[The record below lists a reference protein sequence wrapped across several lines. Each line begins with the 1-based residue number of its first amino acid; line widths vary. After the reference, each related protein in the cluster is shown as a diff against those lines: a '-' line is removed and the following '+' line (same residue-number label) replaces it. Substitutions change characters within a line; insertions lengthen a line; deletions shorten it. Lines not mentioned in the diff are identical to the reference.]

1 MFRHQG
7 QRRTFKHNFKL
18 AVLLSTTAGIVNV
31 AGFIA
36 FAIYTTN
43 VTGHVATFAKELS
56 EGNFY
61 LAKIIA
67 LWMFLFFSGAFF
79 SSLLIDIIGKRIA
92 RFSHTVPLFIEAIIL
107 LYVGYLGENENYSIA
122 RDHFLAGSLL
132 FAMGMQ
138 NAMVSVVSGFVV
150 RTTHLTGLFTDLGIE
165 LSRLLFIPKE
175 GRKELNRKIV
185 LHSSIVIMFIAGGV
199 FAGFMYHYLAYKIFI
214 IAAFILI
221 FALFYDS
228 MRIGIY
234 MLKRR
239 INHLYSKKDRH

>member
-1 MFRHQG
+1 MFKHQG
-7 QRRTFKHNFKL
+7 QSRTFKHNFKL
-18 AVLLSTTAGIVNV
+18 AVLLSATAGIVNV
-31 AGFIA
+31 AGFIS

-43 VTGHVATFAKELS
+43 VTGHVASFAKELS

-61 LAKIIA
+61 FAKIIA

-79 SSLLIDIIGKRIA
+79 SSLLIDFIGKRFSP
-92 RFSHTVPLFIEAIIL
+92 FSHTVPLFIEALIL
-107 LYVGYLGENENYSIA
+107 LYVGYFGENSPCSIS

-165 LSRLLFIPKE
+165 LSRLFYIPKE
-175 GRKELNRKIV
+175 ERKELNRKIL
-185 LHSSIVIMFIAGGV
+185 LHSSIVIMFIAGGI
-199 FAGFMYHYLAYKIFI
+199 FAGLIYKYLSYKIFI

-221 FALFYDS
+221 FALFYDT
-228 MRIGIY
+228 MRLGVYNLTRKITHKY
-234 MLKRR
+234 LNK
-239 INHLYSKKDRH
+239 H